1 MVKKRLIRRTIG
13 SRDIAAG
20 SDEPLAWAPMS
31 EGMTLI
37 SVTGKLHVLGPE
49 AIPINLFGAYGFS
62 GYVMPVI
69 EPEGGSVGA
78 KATWDTMVTK
88 AVDLSSV
95 AATEQIDYDWDTAD
109 AGPAIEPGEL
119 DPSGLL
125 GVGEDVT
132 KTIIEPRL
140 EFVSWANSR
149 QGGWVA
155 GSPDVYNPSDFKTF
169 RSARRLTAERPSM
182 ALLAV
187 SSPSMTDVTE
197 GMNAFTA
204 TGMQN
209 WGMLENLDEVMR
221 AALIAAL
228 GLTETGAE
236 SPFGDMAL
244 FIQELVAPDMS
255 DESATHFLSNI
266 WRVMCEAT
274 WVFELEG
281 SSIPMTLDGR

>member
-1 MVKKRLIRRTIG
+1 MVRKRLIRRTIA
-13 SRDIAAG
+13 SRDIAVG

-31 EGMTLI
+31 EGMSLV
-37 SVTGKLHVLGPE
+37 SVTGSLHVLGPE
-49 AIPINLFGAYGFS
+49 AIPINLFAAYGFS

-88 AVDLSSV
+88 AVDLV
-95 AATEQIDYDWDTAD
+95 ETAATQQIDYDWDTAD
-109 AGPAIEPGEL
+109 AGPNIEPGEL

-125 GVGEDVT
+125 GIGEEVT
-132 KTIIEPRL
+132 KTIIQPRL
-140 EFVSWANSR
+140 EMVSWANSR

-155 GSPDVYNPSDFKTF
+155 GAPDVYNPSDFKTF
-169 RSARRLTAERPSM
+169 RSQQRITADRPSM

-187 SSPSMTDVTE
+187 SAPSMTDVSE
-197 GMNAFTA
+197 GMNAFET

-221 AALIAAL
+221 FALMAAL
-228 GLTETGAE
+228 GLTEAGAE
-236 SPFGDMAL
+236 TPYGDMAS

-255 DESATHFLSNI
+255 DESSTHYVANI

-281 SSIPMTLDGR
+281 SDIPRTLDGR